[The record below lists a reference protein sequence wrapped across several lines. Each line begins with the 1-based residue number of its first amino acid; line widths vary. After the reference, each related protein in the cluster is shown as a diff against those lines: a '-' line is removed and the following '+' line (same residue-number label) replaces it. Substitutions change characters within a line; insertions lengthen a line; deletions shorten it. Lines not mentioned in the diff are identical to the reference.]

1 MSKSNFLAGL
11 IIGAFAFIG
20 GPIFNA
26 QDQGSKDDP
35 KDAKQDAPPKLMRGA
50 KPTPPAK
57 IIASIKSGKAGI
69 HRANSAPAQ
78 IVVVPKKLSMWGN
91 SQFGDCVTA
100 ESCFAI
106 ADYSSFIGMDEIFVT
121 EATCIAWARTHG
133 WLNGADLL
141 SVIQDMEADGIKD
154 EKGILRK
161 AGKPSS
167 VDYRNEAILQSAIAV
182 GPVSIAIDADALP
195 SGAGNKSGWYA
206 RGSRS
211 FPNTDHCVSVH
222 GYGPASAVFTALG
235 VPLPSFSANEIV
247 YMVYTWNTI
256 GVVDHKWI
264 MNTVVEGWVRTPTV
278 TDLQPPPPPVKTIT
292 VTVANVAGAVGASV
306 KLSPSASGGTS
317 PYMFLF
323 DYGDGVQDA
332 SGSHTYKS
340 AGSYK
345 VTVTAVDS
353 VGNTGTAYCTASI
366 GVTPPPPTPG
376 GSLTIP
382 DLTAAQRAS
391 ILHQLGVTDNL
402 DEIQRHLDAIRLNIP
417 KR

>member
-1 MSKSNFLAGL
+1 MKKFLAMFA
-11 IIGAFAFIG
+11 IAASAFIG

-26 QDQGSKDDP
+26 AQDQGSKDDP
-35 KDAKQDAPPKLMRGA
+35 PKQEIKQDSPPKLMRGA

-57 IIASIKSGKAGI
+57 IVASIKSGKAGI

-78 IVVVPKKLSMWGN
+78 VVVVPKKLSMWGN

-106 ADYSSFIGMDEIFVT
+106 ADYSSFIGMEEIFVT

-154 EKGILRK
+154 EKGVLRK

-182 GPVSIAIDADALP
+182 GPVSIAIDANALP
-195 SGAGNKSGWYA
+195 SGAGNKSGWSA
-206 RGSRS
+206 AGGRH
-211 FPNTDHCVSVH
+211 FPNTDHCVSLH
-222 GYGPASAVFTALG
+222 GYGPTSALFAALG
-235 VPLPSFSANEIV
+235 VPAPSGFPASG
-247 YMVYTWNTI
+247 YYLYTWNTI
-256 GVVDHKWI
+256 GVVDHAWL
-264 MNTVVEGWVRTPTV
+264 MNTCVEAWVRTPTV

-306 KLSPSASGGTS
+306 KFSPGASGGTS

-332 SGSHTYKS
+332 SGSHAYKS
-340 AGSYK
+340 AGAYK

-353 VGNTGTAYCTASI
+353 VGNTGTAACTASI
-366 GVTPPPPTPG
+366 GVTPPPPMPG